1 MLTIVMSLEQLKN
14 KRFNSTSTDN
24 QQRPTNFYFT
34 TVAFA
39 LVFFSHIVNHTII
52 RLQEELLNVK
62 QKSKSI
68 EAIFKSSG
76 EENEDDDTTE
86 TTRLDETDRLSR
98 MSKSSSS
105 SSRDKSPKAAASKK
119 SIRLLYG
126 QRRRKHNS
134 DSDTNESTF
143 EDDERQQRGSR
154 KTTNLRNKNIAKFLD
169 RDNLSETELNNLSD
183 DSDSNMKRKK
193 KKKRRT
199 FTKRSSESDL
209 NSDSDSTTSDS
220 SESSSQSEE
229 EEEPE
234 TLPKRENK
242 ANEKIST
249 QLISKELEIMP
260 IELPNEVTNAEES
273 QIGSITMNENDLLF
287 SSNSQS
293 ISFKEFSTQLHSR
306 LSVLQENSSI
316 TIVNNPTASILS
328 NSITS
333 EEFIDNEIYKSVLN
347 GKKQVSIPP
356 GFEKNSKEAE
366 EIEELGKKIA
376 TFQIETDTEMSIF
389 NSNSSSS
396 SSDNEA
402 KESQIKCSAA
412 DFISREKLHSS
423 CGSKEKNESKSVNKA
438 AKM

>member
-1 MLTIVMSLEQLKN
+1 MLTILMSLEQLKS
-14 KRFNSTSTDN
+14 KRFNSSSADN
-24 QQRPTNFYFT
+24 QQKTSNFYFT

-52 RLQEELLNVK
+52 RLQEELLNAK
-62 QKSKSI
+62 QKSKQTV
-68 EAIFKSSG
+68 AMFKSSCD
-76 EENEDDDTTE
+76 ENEEDDSAE
-86 TTRLDETDRLSR
+86 TTRLDETDRLSH

-105 SSRDKSPKAAASKK
+105 SSRDKSPKTGGAASKK

-143 EDDERQQRGSR
+143 EDDERQQRASQ
-154 KTTNLRNKNIAKFLD
+154 KTTNLRKKNIAKFLD
-169 RDNLSETELNNLSD
+169 RDNLSETELNNFSD
-183 DSDSNMKRKK
+183 DSDNKKKKKK
-193 KKKRRT
+193 KKKRTTTQR
-199 FTKRSSESDL
+199 SESDF
-209 NSDSDSTTSDS
+209 NSDSDSTASNS
-220 SESSSQSEE
+220 SGSSSQSSDQEVQSKTI
-229 EEEPE
+229 P
-234 TLPKRENK
+234 TKENK

-249 QLISKELEIMP
+249 YLETMSAQS
-260 IELPNEVTNAEES
+260 PNEVTTEES
-273 QIGSITMNENDLLF
+273 QIGSITMNENDLFF
-287 SSNSQS
+287 SMNNQS

-306 LSVLQENSSI
+306 LSILQEQTAPNSSLSFI
-316 TIVNNPTASILS
+316 NSSAATILN
-328 NSITS
+328 NSIIS

-356 GFEKNSKEAE
+356 GFEKNSKEVE

-396 SSDNEA
+396 SSENEA